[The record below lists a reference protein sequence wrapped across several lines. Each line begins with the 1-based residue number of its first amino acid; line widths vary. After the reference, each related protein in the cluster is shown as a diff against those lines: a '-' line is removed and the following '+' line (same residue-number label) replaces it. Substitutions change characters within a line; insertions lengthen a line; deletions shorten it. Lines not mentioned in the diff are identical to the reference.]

1 MTDQTDPGGALAF
14 PDAAEWD
21 SWLREHHHQRQAAWL
36 KIARK
41 GSDVRSITAAEGT
54 EVALCYGWID
64 SHRKALDDTYFLQKY
79 TPRRRG
85 SAWSKIN
92 RQRAEELIAAG
103 RMRDAGLA
111 EIAAAKADGRWAAA
125 YESQRHAS
133 IPPDLEAALAAS
145 PLAKRAFESLGRTDR
160 YALMLGL
167 LKARTSR
174 ERRARLDTVLAALE
188 TDDDGP
194 RA

>member
-14 PDAAEWD
+14 PAAAEWD
-21 SWLREHHHQRQAAWL
+21 SWLLEHHHQRQAAWL